1 MSNNSTWQEN
11 YYFKIRDTFE
21 LSGYKPY
28 RMRKFEEYS
37 LYADN
42 HSFLTSEYIITF
54 TDTDGKLLA
63 LKPDVTLSIL
73 KNTKANENVT
83 EKLYYKENVYRL
95 DKHSGEYKEI
105 NQIGLECIGKIDVL
119 NVIEI
124 IELALASLAATGKSY
139 ILDISDMG
147 IINSLF
153 DYYRIEESVRA
164 AIVEQMSVKSID
176 GLKRV
181 MDEYALSVELT
192 DKLVRLLNSP
202 SDYDSA
208 LNELRA
214 LSVTDSMK
222 GIVNKFTAIK
232 EVFDGTE
239 YKGKL
244 RLDFSTINN
253 TGYYNGIIMQGY
265 VDGVSKV
272 VLYGG
277 QYDKLVEKFRKNLSA
292 MGFALYVDELQYI
305 QEAKSESVDVLIVYN
320 GKSDYRDVLKLAR
333 ELREGG
339 ESVRIDQSE
348 PSGLLYG
355 QKIIL

>member
-1 MSNNSTWQEN
+1 MSNNYTWQEK
-11 YYFKIRDTFE
+11 YYFKIRDAFE
-21 LSGYKPY
+21 SSGYKPY

-42 HSFLTSEYIITF
+42 RSFLTSEYIITF

-105 NQIGLECIGKIDVL
+105 NQIGLECIGKLDTL

-124 IELALASLAATGKSY
+124 IELGLASLAATGKSY

-147 IINSLF
+147 IINSLLE
-153 DYYRIEESVRA
+153 YYRVDELA
-164 AIVEQMSVKSID
+164 KTAIFEQMSIKS
-176 GLKRV
+176 K
-181 MDEYALSVELT
+181 DELNKVAAEYGVNAELT
-192 DKLVRLLNSP
+192 DKLIRLLNAP
-202 SDYDSA
+202 SDYDAA
-208 LNELRA
+208 LKVLKA
-214 LSVTDSMK
+214 VSVTESMK
-222 GIVNKFTAIK
+222 EIADKFAIIK
-232 EVFDGTE
+232 DVFDNTE
-239 YKGKL
+239 YKGRLK
-244 RLDFSTINN
+244 LDFSVIDN
-253 TGYYNGIIMQGY
+253 TGYYNGVIMQGY
-265 VDGVSKV
+265 VDGASKA
-272 VLYGG
+272 VLHGG

-292 MGFALYVDELQYI
+292 MGFALYVDELRNI
-305 QEAKSESVDVLIVYN
+305 QEVKNEFVDVLLIYS
-320 GKSDYRDVLKLAR
+320 GKSNYKEVLRLAR
-333 ELREGG
+333 ELRENG
-339 ESVRIDQSE
+339 ESVRTDRSE